1 MSAAAEEPD
10 RPLARWRRPA
20 ALDIFAGIAIALL
33 ALLAIVVVAPGIF
46 SAKNPTA
53 LDIAARLSGPSSLHP
68 LGTDELG
75 RDILARVAY
84 GARNSVGVSLLI
96 VAIAVAVGLV
106 WGTIAGW
113 IGGILDAAMMRVVDM
128 FLAFPAFVLAM
139 ALAAALGP
147 SLGSV
152 VVALA
157 AVWWPGY
164 ARLVR
169 GAVMSLKS
177 SGHVVAARAQGLPT
191 PRIIWRHVLR
201 FVWRDINVRST
212 ADIGYALMA
221 VTALSFLGL
230 GAQSPTPEW
239 GLLIRSSA
247 AYFYTAWWYM
257 AFPGLAVTLTAV
269 SLSILG
275 DWIAARP
282 AK

>member
-1 MSAAAEEPD
+1 VSTTADNAPSPTKPRKVAS
-10 RPLARWRRPA
+10 
-20 ALDIFAGIAIALL
+20 LDVFAIIAIALL
-33 ALLAIVVVAPGIF
+33 AFLAIVVVAPGIF

-53 LDIAARLSGPSSLHP
+53 LDISARLSPPSAAHP

-75 RDILARVAY
+75 RDLLARVAY
-84 GARNSVGVSLLI
+84 GARNSVSVSLAI
-96 VAIAVAVGLV
+96 VAIAVVVGLI

-113 IGGILDAAMMRVVDM
+113 VGGRVDSLMMRVVDM

-147 SLGSV
+147 SLRSV
-152 VVALA
+152 TIALA

-169 GAVMSLKS
+169 GSVLALKNA
-177 SGHVVAARAQGLPT
+177 GHVVAARAQGLST
-191 PRIIWRHVLR
+191 PRIVWRHVLR
-201 FVWRDINVRST
+201 FIWRDVNVRAT
-212 ADIGYALMA
+212 ADVGYALMA

-282 AK
+282 GR